1 MKIPQPRLA
10 TTKDADSVAAL
21 TDRAYEIY
29 VSRLGFEPKP
39 MITDHLGW
47 IRDGL
52 VWVLTD
58 DDTLCGSIV
67 LLPDDDKL
75 LIYSIS
81 VDPNCQGKGYGR
93 ILMGAAEDQ
102 ARALGLTSVM
112 LYTNEKMTEN
122 IRFYE
127 KLGYE
132 RYGRQ
137 QHENHPDSWIIFMQK
152 DIE

>member
-52 VWVLTD
+52 VWVLKD
-58 DDTLCGSIV
+58 DDTLCGSII
-67 LLPDDDKL
+67 LLPGDDEL
-75 LIYSIS
+75 LIYSVAI
-81 VDPNCQGKGYGR
+81 DPDRQGKGYGR

-102 ARALGLTSVM
+102 ARALGFTSVM

-137 QHENHPDSWIIFMQK
+137 QHENHPDSWIIFMRK
-152 DIE
+152 AI